1 MKPTKYRY
9 MEFKNMLVE
18 ILKLAKPDVYV
29 ECGTQKG
36 VTFNLAY
43 RHCKKAIAI
52 NIVMQ
57 DSVHA
62 GGNIERHEMDSA
74 GFVKIFKG
82 KIDVLFIDADHS
94 KEGVLKDFKNLAPLV
109 KEGTGIILFH
119 DTYPVNEMLMK
130 DGYCSNAWEAIDEIR
145 TKEKD
150 YEVFT
155 FPGPWAGL
163 TLMRK
168 RGGKQ
173 LHWYTKP
180 TPKPKTDR
188 KKTDLFGG
196 AQDMTH
202 GGLVKLK
209 RENEKKEA
217 SALKKTVPKNVEKME
232 VDYSL
237 PDPDLKSDT
246 SDER

>member
-9 MEFKNMLVE
+9 MEYKDLLIE
-18 ILKLAKPDVYV
+18 LLKLAQPDIYV

-36 VTFNLAY
+36 VTFNEAC
-43 RHCKKAIAI
+43 RFAKKAIAI
-52 NIVMQ
+52 DIVMQ
-57 DSVHA
+57 NSVHA
-62 GGNIERHEMDSA
+62 GHNIERHEMDSTE
-74 GFVKIFKG
+74 FVKIFKG
-82 KIDVLFIDADHS
+82 EIDVLFIDADHS
-94 KEGVLKDFKNLAPLV
+94 KDGVLKDFKNLAPLV

-119 DTYPVNEMLMK
+119 DTYPVNEMLMQK
-130 DGYCSNAWEAIDEIR
+130 GYCSNAWEAIDEIR

-180 TPKPKTDR
+180 TPKTDR
-188 KKTDLFGG
+188 KKTDLFHKKREDEIKRGEE
-196 AQDMTH
+196 
-202 GGLVKLK
+202 LK
-209 RENEKKEA
+209 RETPQGAENIC
-217 SALKKTVPKNVEKME
+217 
-232 VDYSL
+232 VDYSI
-237 PDPDLKSDT
+237 PEQK
-246 SDER
+246 EKQ